1 MAQALCLSGRWLY
14 PNGEMASGFVQIEES
29 RIRQVGAGP
38 APCAVT
44 HALPLDAVILP
55 GFIDLQINGA
65 FGVDLTANPGGI
77 ATLSAQL
84 PAHGVTSFLPTI
96 ISSPVARYPDLLAAC
111 ELSPAPGG
119 ARPLGLHL
127 EGPFLQPE
135 RRGAHDPAALALPTP
150 ENLAGLLRP
159 ELVRLITLA
168 PELPGGLEAMG
179 HIRRHE
185 IIAGIGHSNSGYDEA
200 RQSFEAGAAY
210 AVHLF
215 NAMPPLHH
223 RRPGLV
229 GALLQPDAPPVGLIA
244 DGIHVH
250 PAMVRLA
257 YTTLGVEGITLVSD
271 AMAAAGLGPGH
282 YSLGQQQV
290 TVDTQG
296 ARLADGTLA
305 GSAILLDG
313 AVRNMVKFGIC
324 GLAEAAMMASL
335 TPARVL
341 GMDHHKGKILPG
353 YDADLV
359 VLDGNLDVYLTI
371 IDGNVVYERKV
382 HNDV

>member
-1 MAQALCLSGRWLY
+1 
-14 PNGEMASGFVQIEES
+14 
-29 RIRQVGAGP
+29 
-38 APCAVT
+38 
-44 HALPLDAVILP
+44 VILP
-55 GFIDLQINGA
+55 GLIELQINGA
-65 FGVDLTANPGGI
+65 FGVDLTADPGGI

-84 PAHGVTSFLPTI
+84 PTHGVTAFLPTI
-96 ISSPVARYPDLLAAC
+96 ISSPVTRYPDLLAAC
-111 ELSPAPGG
+111 TLSPAPGG

-135 RRGAHDPAALALPTP
+135 RRGAHDPAALTLPTP
-150 ENLAGLLRP
+150 EKLARLLRP
-159 ELVRLITLA
+159 DLVRLITLA
-168 PELPGGLEAMG
+168 PELPGGLEAIDQ
-179 HIRRHE
+179 IRRHG
-185 IIAGIGHSNSGYDEA
+185 IMAGIGHSSSGYDEA
-200 RQSFEAGAAY
+200 WQSFEAGIAY

-223 RRPGLV
+223 RQPGLA

-250 PAMVRLA
+250 PALLRLA
-257 YTTLGVEGITLVSD
+257 YAARGIEGITLVSD

-282 YSLGQQQV
+282 YPLGQQQV
-290 TVDTQG
+290 TVGAQG

-313 AVRNMVKFGIC
+313 AVRNMINFGIC
-324 GLAEAAMMASL
+324 SLAEAAIMASL

-359 VLDGNLDVYLTI
+359 VLDGNLNVYLTI
-371 IDGNVVYERKV
+371 IDGNIVYERKA